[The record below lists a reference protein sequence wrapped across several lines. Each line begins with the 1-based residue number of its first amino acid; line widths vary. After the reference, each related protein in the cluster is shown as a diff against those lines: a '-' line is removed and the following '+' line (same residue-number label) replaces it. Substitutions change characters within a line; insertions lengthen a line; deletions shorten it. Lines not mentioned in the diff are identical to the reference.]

1 MSGPKVVRIVTR
13 EEIIAICQDH
23 LAQLEAALQRWERVG
38 RRNRLL
44 GDADVESARKRQTE
58 LRALLAADRFTELQK
73 QVPVEISYL
82 QADTERRL
90 SEAASKAASSRLY
103 GSRLADLARQALE
116 KCARGQK
123 SLPEALRRELEA
135 VVQASGRDQQRA
147 EKALAQ
153 SLAADMAV
161 GPTAVTPEQRALAER
176 LRGGEQTQSLEEWL
190 QGTLPEAHAQALKA
204 DQAIEELSLIAGE
217 KDAAP
222 LAARYRT
229 ILEEPAGRRRQMLL
243 DTLMLDAVGALADA
257 KARAEELRS
266 LEQKAALL
274 SSIETV
280 EAKGLAE
287 RVSAALAGRDT
298 VAAQALIKEVAA
310 VVEQERKALAARAQR
325 SAIVDAL
332 KALGYE
338 AREGMQTAVAQDG
351 TVIVRRAA
359 NAEMGVQVSGMHGGG
374 RVQFRPV
381 RFGASSSAG
390 DTRKDRDIETIW
402 CSDFERLK
410 VRFHAEE
417 GSLNVEQARP
427 VGEVPVLFVSDSA
440 AESDRRPDV
449 GTPQRARSRT

>member
-44 GDADVESARKRQTE
+44 GDADVESARKRQAE

-103 GSRLADLARQALE
+103 GSRLADLARHALE

-161 GPTAVTPEQRALAER
+161 GPAAVTPEQRALAER

-229 ILEEPAGRRRQMLL
+229 LLEEPAGRRRQMLL

-274 SSIETV
+274 SSIKTV

-310 VVEQERKALAARAQR
+310 VVQQERKALAAMAQR

-351 TVIVRRAA
+351 SVIVRRAA
-359 NAEMGVQVSGMHGGG
+359 NVEMGVQVSGMHGGG

-381 RFGASSSAG
+381 RFGPSSSAG

-410 VRFHAEE
+410 ERFHAGE

-449 GTPQRARSRT
+449 GTPQRVRSRT